1 MLIRRIL
8 MVSCVAA
15 VVASAATSIAQQ
27 NSGSQAPPAPAG
39 TPATTWPSLPDLQS
53 ATPAELQKCAA
64 ALRSQMECDDCN
76 GSGKITTRKKVGE
89 RKGGHFKYPEYK
101 NVTSDCELC
110 DGSGYGD
117 WDDIQRE
124 LERVTAAICDLDTSN
139 PQASQKLAF
148 AESVLRELLIHDPKA
163 LTPKLNRLHEA
174 ELRAGRGAPGDL
186 VIVVVEDP
194 IQNFPGIPAS
204 ARLVRLKSSLTPI
217 VLDNPK
223 SAAKGVGVGLLG
235 GRLAGYHKDSQGNV
249 YPVLQHG
256 FIVYAK

>member
-15 VVASAATSIAQQ
+15 AVASAATSIAQQ

-39 TPATTWPSLPDLQS
+39 TPATTWPSLPNLQS

-64 ALRSQMECDDCN
+64 VLRSQIECDDCN

-89 RKGGHFKYPEYK
+89 RKGGHFEYPEYK

-148 AESVLRELLIHDPKA
+148 AESVLRELLILDFKA
-163 LTPKLNRLHEA
+163 LQEELNRIPEA
-174 ELRAGRGAPGDL
+174 ELRAGRGSPGDL
-186 VIVVVEDP
+186 VFVVVEDTTQQ
-194 IQNFPGIPAS
+194 IPGAPS
-204 ARLVRLKSSLTPI
+204 TARIFRFSKSNIEI
-217 VLDNPK
+217 VADDPK
-223 SAAKGVGVGLLG
+223 LPTKGVGVALIG
-235 GRLAGYHKDSQGNV
+235 GRLAGFCKDGAGRLR
-249 YPVLQHG
+249 PVFQHG
-256 FIVYAK
+256 FIVYP

>member
-8 MVSCVAA
+8 TVSCVAA
-15 VVASAATSIAQQ
+15 AVASAATSIAQQ
-27 NSGSQAPPAPAG
+27 NSGSQAPSPPAG
-39 TPATTWPSLPDLQS
+39 TPATTWPSLPSLQS

-64 ALRSQMECDDCN
+64 ALRSQIECDDCD
-76 GSGKITTRKKVGE
+76 GSGEITTRKKVGE

-148 AESVLRELLIHDPKA
+148 AESVLHDLLTHDSKA
-163 LTPKLNRLHEA
+163 LEDALNRIPEA
-174 ELRAGRGAPGDL
+174 DLRAGRGSPGDL
-186 VIVVVEDP
+186 VIVVVRDSTQS
-194 IQNFPGIPAS
+194 IPGAPSS
-204 ARLVRLKSSLTPI
+204 ARIFEFTKSNIAIAADTPK
-217 VLDNPK
+217 LL
-223 SAAKGVGVGLLG
+223 AKGVGVAIIG
-235 GRLAGYHKDSQGNV
+235 GRLAGFHKDAAGRPR
-249 YPVLQHG
+249 PVLQHG
-256 FIVYAK
+256 FIVYK